1 MGATPNMASSFLAVE
16 LCTAHRGDSKTI
28 IPQKFIIRFF
38 VFRLSIPNIFSLA
51 ALIAAEKRKGR
62 KNRLKRYFH

>member
-38 VFRLSIPNIFSLA
+38 VFRLSIPNFFRSL
-51 ALIAAEKRKGR
+51 R
-62 KNRLKRYFH
+62 